1 MRDSAPK
8 ISIVTATYNSMR
20 FFERTKES
28 LFAAGIDGFEWIVVD
43 DGSNDGTRDY
53 LKSLSDPRLTVYFK
67 ERNTGIGDSYEIGVG
82 MAQGKY
88 LLILDHDDTIPGDS
102 LVQRIQGLESH
113 PEANVAFGPVAYMDE
128 EDSIYQV
135 SKFPFLKRS
144 GLVSS
149 TRVLAGVFFA
159 PAYPLKQGCV
169 VLRTAFVRTVPH
181 IFDIALFLA
190 GVRSGPVAFVDQPCL
205 NYRTFRNQF
214 SSSRKMRLIKFFH
227 FYWARY
233 AFQYLPWLVSLP
245 VALYRTA
252 IEFAKVLW
260 CFVSPKRV

>member
-1 MRDSAPK
+1 MSTSELTV
-8 ISIVTATYNSMR
+8 SIVTATYNSMR

-28 LFAAGIDGFEWIVVD
+28 VFAAGIENFEWIVVD
-43 DGSNDGTRDY
+43 DGSSDGTRDY
-53 LKSLSDPRLTVYFK
+53 LKSLSDPRVRVHLK

-102 LVQRIQGLESH
+102 LVQRITELESH
-113 PEANVAFGPVAYMDE
+113 PESNVAFGPVAYMDE
-128 EDSIYQV
+128 EGRIYKI
-135 SKFPFLKRS
+135 SKFPFLQRS

-149 TRVLAGVFFA
+149 ARVLAGVFFA

-169 VLRTAFVRTVPH
+169 VLRTAFVRNVPP

-214 SSSRKMRLIKFFH
+214 SSSRKMRLLTFFH

>member
-1 MRDSAPK
+1 MNKAEPTV
-8 ISIVTATYNSMR
+8 SIVTATYNSMR
-20 FFERTKES
+20 FFEKTKES
-28 LFAAGIDGFEWIVVD
+28 VFAAGIENFEWIVVD
-43 DGSNDGTRDY
+43 DGSNDGTREY
-53 LKSLSDPRLTVYFK
+53 LKTLADARVRVHLK

-82 MAQGKY
+82 MAEGRY
-88 LLILDHDDTIPGDS
+88 ILILDHDDTIPGRS
-102 LVQRIQGLESH
+102 LVERFEALEAH
-113 PEANVAFGPVAYMDE
+113 PESNVAFGPVAYMDE
-128 EDSIYQV
+128 EDRIYQT
-135 SKFPFLKRS
+135 SQFPFLS
-144 GLVSS
+144 HPGLVSS
-149 TRVLAGVFFA
+149 AQVFAGVFFA

-169 VLRTAFVRTVPH
+169 VLRTSFVRTAPR

-245 VALYRTA
+245 VAVYRTA